1 MKEAERTIDTPD
13 DAPEAGAD
21 AGTRAGTEP
30 HGDSR
35 AADAPAD
42 RSTDDA
48 PTGRG
53 RRRIGVLAAVAVTA
67 YILDLI
73 TKIMTVEWLEGRDP
87 IPVIGEWLRFEAVRN
102 SGAAFGMG
110 QALTVVFTCI
120 ATVVV
125 IVILRL
131 ARKLYSAPWAIALG
145 LLLGGALGNLTDRIF
160 RAPGVFQGA
169 VVDFIAP
176 KHFAVFNLA
185 DSAIVCGGILIV
197 LLSFRGLDPDGT
209 VHSDHDDDAKNG
221 AGDDGEGPD
230 DEPLTPVAS
239 DTGTTAPAPVPDDT
253 ESAPKTGSAEPT
265 TPATEQT
272 AGTGSGADAE
282 TDESDGS
289 GGSGESDGSGDGR
302 SGGGPRA

>member
-13 DAPEAGAD
+13 EARGQGPGERAAGDAERSAEAAVTAPSPDD
-21 AGTRAGTEP
+21 AGNAEP
-30 HGDSR
+30 
-35 AADAPAD
+35 
-42 RSTDDA
+42 DA
-48 PTGRG
+48 PTGAEATGGPGAGSTDAAPTARG

-67 YILDLI
+67 FVLDLV
-73 TKIMTVEWLEGRDP
+73 TKIWTVEWLEGRE
-87 IPVIGEWLRFEAVRN
+87 PVQIVGEWLQFEAVRN

-131 ARKLYSAPWAIALG
+131 ARKLYSAPWAVALG
-145 LLLGGALGNLTDRIF
+145 LLLGGALGNLADRIF

-169 VVDFIAP
+169 VVDFISP

-209 VHSDHDDDAKNG
+209 VHRDEEKEQPAADA
-221 AGDDGEGPD
+221 PD
-230 DEPLTPVAS
+230 
-239 DTGTTAPAPVPDDT
+239 TAPAGSPSAATADT
-253 ESAPKTGSAEPT
+253 PTTADTAEP
-265 TPATEQT
+265 PA
-272 AGTGSGADAE
+272 ADGGDPDGTGR
-282 TDESDGS
+282 DGT
-289 GGSGESDGSGDGR
+289 
-302 SGGGPRA
+302 GPRTT